1 MPDPRLREDALGDAE
16 PTSAAPSTGH
26 CRPRSPTRPG
36 VHLAAGPRFGLDG
49 TLERFLRLP
58 FTLHEA
64 DLRECVLR
72 LAAANRELD
81 EHGTHWRA
89 PSSVVA

>member
-1 MPDPRLREDALGDAE
+1 MTLDRPLSTALADAAGR
-16 PTSAAPSTGH
+16 H
-26 CRPRSPTRPG
+26 G

-58 FTLHEA
+58 FTLYEV
-64 DLRECVLR
+64 DLRECVVR

-81 EHGTHWRA
+81 ERGTHWRA
-89 PSSVVA
+89 SASVVA

>member
-1 MPDPRLREDALGDAE
+1 
-16 PTSAAPSTGH
+16 
-26 CRPRSPTRPG
+26 
-36 VHLAAGPRFGLDG
+36 
-49 TLERFLRLP
+49 LERFLRLP
-58 FTLHEA
+58 FTLPEA

-81 EHGTHWRA
+81 ERGTHGRA